1 MAVDMKVSRC
11 SIAKVVKRDLGM
23 KSFKRKKV
31 HFISRTAKEKRLAR
45 CKGVLGRHAVENLD
59 KILFSDEKLFTI
71 QEATNAQND
80 RILANSPSKVPEK
93 FRYVSRVQKPQSV
106 MVWAGISK
114 MGRTPLIFIPQGA
127 KINSINYRELV
138 LEPVLKN
145 VSQEIFESGSFIFQ
159 QDGAPAH
166 TSKATQSWLQANFP
180 GFISKEEWPP
190 YSPDLNPMD
199 YSVWSIL
206 QTNACSDS
214 HTNINALKQKLCR
227 EWERIPQETLCAA
240 IEALLG
246 RIKRVIQNKGG
257 YIE

>member
-1 MAVDMKVSRC
+1 
-11 SIAKVVKRDLGM
+11 
-23 KSFKRKKV
+23 
-31 HFISRTAKEKRLAR
+31 
-45 CKGVLGRHAVENLD
+45 
-59 KILFSDEKLFTI
+59 
-71 QEATNAQND
+71 
-80 RILANSPSKVPEK
+80 
-93 FRYVSRVQKPQSV
+93 
-106 MVWAGISK
+106 

-127 KINSINYRELV
+127 KINSMNYRELV

-166 TSKATQSWLQANFP
+166 TSKAMQSWLQANFP
-180 GFISKEEWPP
+180 SFISKEEWPP

-227 EWERIPQETLCAA
+227 EWEKIPQETLCAA
-240 IEALLG
+240 IEALPG
-246 RIKRVIQNKGG
+246 RIKRVIQNKEG

>member
-1 MAVDMKVSRC
+1 M
-11 SIAKVVKRDLGM
+11 KRDLGM
-23 KSFKRKKV
+23 KYFKRKKV

-93 FRYVSRVQKPQSV
+93 FRYVSQVQKPQSV

-114 MGRTPLIFIPQGA
+114 MGRTPFIYRKGL
-127 KINSINYRELV
+127 KSYSINYRELV

-159 QDGAPAH
+159 QDCAPAR
-166 TSKATQSWLQANFP
+166 TSKATLNLFK
-180 GFISKEEWPP
+180 FLNLSK
-190 YSPDLNPMD
+190 
-199 YSVWSIL
+199 
-206 QTNACSDS
+206 S
-214 HTNINALKQKLCR
+214 HK
-227 EWERIPQETLCAA
+227 P
-240 IEALLG
+240 
-246 RIKRVIQNKGG
+246 IQVP
-257 YIE
+257 